1 MILRFRVTEHRNAV
15 AGTVV
20 FGPSLS
26 FPHLRL
32 AVSDCHRSTASCRKW
47 KSIHEFY
54 IFRVGS
60 VAEYNFTPCDSVLT
74 LLCASSR
81 ELLFIKFHL
90 LNEVN
95 FIIAGSVAS
104 VNCLVYTIS
113 SSSKYADATN

>member
-1 MILRFRVTEHRNAV
+1 M
-15 AGTVV
+15 
-20 FGPSLS
+20 
-26 FPHLRL
+26 
-32 AVSDCHRSTASCRKW
+32 
-47 KSIHEFY
+47 HEFY

-104 VNCLVYTIS
+104 VNCLVYTIHRVQNMQMLQIEKCLKS
-113 SSSKYADATN
+113 SVSFF